1 MLPPPPGAAVADG
14 YWFEQSEEDC
24 SSSNAVVADFG
35 FDTSCGAMPC
45 NASSVP
51 ATLSAASYLEL
62 LEKQRCTAALPQGAV
77 DATHLLSHVWAPT
90 PISSMLLE
98 SALEELQKGSI
109 KLGETGLGASGQ
121 ALLRRV
127 LFAAL
132 RKSV

>member
-1 MLPPPPGAAVADG
+1 MLLPPPPGAAIADS
-14 YWFEQSEEDC
+14 YWFEQSGEDR
-24 SSSNAVVADFG
+24 SSSDAVVADFE
-35 FDTSCGAMPC
+35 FDTSCGFC

-51 ATLSAASYLEL
+51 AALSAESYLGV
-62 LEKQRCTAALPQGAV
+62 LERQRCIVALPQGAV

-90 PISSMLLE
+90 PISPVLFQ
-98 SALEELQKGSI
+98 SALEELQKESI

-132 RKSV
+132 RK